1 MSPADKLSSAWER
14 QLSSFPLDDL
24 SSAYNL
30 VGGFAVA
37 VEAFCSAVRDHE
49 YDTPQKPVDAD
60 AIIDLAYG
68 LEEAADE
75 AEHDVTEMVG
85 LGWADEGYGDRVQ
98 ERLEEITDALA
109 DALANFRADLQEAR
123 NA

>member
-1 MSPADKLSSAWER
+1 MRPTDNLSSAWER

-24 SSAYNL
+24 SSAYNR

-37 VEAFCSAVRDHE
+37 VEGFCAAVRDHE
-49 YDTPQKPVDAD
+49 YDTAQQPVAAD
-60 AIIDLAYG
+60 DLLDLAYG

-75 AEHDVTEMVG
+75 AEHDVAEMVG
-85 LGWADEGYGDRVQ
+85 LGWADDGHEEQAQEG
-98 ERLEEITDALA
+98 LEEITYKLA
-109 DALANFRADLQEAR
+109 DALAGFRWDLQEAR